1 MSNFTLKT
9 SIALLLAPTAV
20 MANTSTPHVELDPI
34 NITVSRSP
42 QLLSKTPARVTVIG
56 AKEIEQNPALNLSD
70 VLQKDASVYIKQGG
84 GIGQGTE
91 LYLRGGNVSHT
102 LLLKDG
108 ARLNTQNAYSPLYTE
123 QIDLTDV
130 SQIEIVKGASSV
142 QYGTDAINGVIQLR
156 SLAPTKNSAFVTGIW
171 GENRTYKAVVGGDLV
186 HNGFYAQLRGQR
198 LESDGARVLN
208 TQDKQDK
215 AGFDQKGYSTKF
227 GYKQDSLHAN
237 VAFSENEGTNVYMD
251 YATRKNTKQRQFKNQ
266 TLNTQIQYKPTD
278 ALTLNAQYSQ
288 FKDTQTWVNGTA
300 TPYTPKSKNTDK
312 NITAKWDFTP
322 QQNLL
327 VGIAQQN
334 SEYQT
339 IVSGTDKKDMSSMG
353 YFIQHQYNSDKFDT
367 QVGVRVED
375 HDTFGNH
382 TVGQGAVRYHI
393 SPNSSVFANIGSSFK
408 APYLGQLYSAWG
420 DGNPDLNPE
429 KGTSYE
435 VGFDQYLTGNTKLS
449 VSAYQNDIDHL
460 ISYDAI
466 QGKLI
471 NIDKAQIKGA
481 EIGVKWKHNDFFIG
495 SEYAYNKT
503 KNKSQTNTTLQGKE
517 LPYRPNNTLTLSAG
531 IENTLYGANVSLVA
545 HDKSYADRDNISQV
559 AGYTTVDLAGYW
571 NATPNVKLFTNFQ
584 NVGNV
589 KHHVVKD
596 GNDWYI
602 NDGRQANIGVTFSY

>member
-1 MSNFTLKT
+1 MSNFILKT
-9 SIALLLAPTAV
+9 SISALLFPTLAV
-20 MANTSTPHVELDPI
+20 ANVPSVVLDDEV
-34 NITVSRSP
+34 ITVSRMP
-42 QLLSKTPARVTVIG
+42 TNINNVPARVTVIG

-70 VLQKDASVYIKQGG
+70 VLQKEASIYVKQSG
-84 GIGQGTE
+84 GIGQGTN
-91 LYLRGGNVSHT
+91 LYLRGGNDTHT
-102 LLLKDG
+102 LFLKDG

-123 QIDLTDV
+123 QMDLTDV

-156 SLAPTKNSAFVTGIW
+156 SLAPTKNSAFVTGVW
-171 GENRTYKAVVGGDLV
+171 GENHTYKAVVGGDLV

-215 AGFDQKGYSTKF
+215 AGFDQKGYSTKL
-227 GYKQDSLHAN
+227 GYKQENLHAN
-237 VAFSENEGTNVYMD
+237 VSFSENEGTNIYMD
-251 YATRKNTKQRQFKNQ
+251 YVTRKNTEQRQFKNQ

-312 NITAKWDFTP
+312 NITAKWEFAP

-339 IVSGTDKKDMSSMG
+339 IVSGTDKKDVSSMG
-353 YFIQHQYNSDKFDT
+353 YFVQHQYNSDKFNT
-367 QVGVRVED
+367 QVGVRIED

-393 SPNSSVFANIGSSFK
+393 SPNSSIFANIGSSFK
-408 APYLGQLYSAWG
+408 APYLGQLYSTW
-420 DGNPDLNPE
+420 DGNPNLNPE

-435 VGFDQYLTGNTKLS
+435 IGFDQYFADDTKLYA
-449 VSAYQNDIDHL
+449 SAYQNDIDNL
-460 ISYDAI
+460 ISYDAT
-466 QGKLI
+466 QGKLM

-481 EIGVKWKHNDFFIG
+481 EIGVKWKHNDFFVG
-495 SEYAYNKT
+495 SEYAYVKT
-503 KNKSQTNTTLQGKE
+503 KNKSQTNTSLQGKE
-517 LPYRPNNTLTLSAG
+517 LPYRPNNTLTFSAG
-531 IENTLYGANVSLVA
+531 IENTIYGANVSLVA
-545 HDKSYADRDNISQV
+545 HDKSYADHDNTSQV

-571 NATPNVKLFTNFQ
+571 NATPNIKLFTNFQ

-602 NDGRQANIGVTFSY
+602 NDGRQANVGVTFSY